1 MQLKKEFVIAVVLGA
16 LMGGLYSARL
26 STPLNYL
33 LQSAGAILS
42 KRWVVVGQEL
52 LDEAGLTYE
61 RDYTRCAYMHDEVQL
76 SVVPAEADRVAQ
88 LLEAAAPKAGQHYRF
103 RVPIAAS
110 AGQGDSWAA
119 TERKERKIHFL
130 EKTND

>member
-1 MQLKKEFVIAVVLGA
+1 MINAVKQRVRDSGRIR
-16 LMGGLYSARL
+16 GLDGRPIFCSAERA
-26 STPLNYL
+26 SLNYL

-52 LDEAGLTYE
+52 LDEAGLTYNV
-61 RDYTRCAYMHDEVQL
+61 DNTRCAYIHDEVQL
-76 SVVPAEADRVAQ
+76 SVVPAEADRVAE

-110 AGQGDSWAA
+110 ACLLYTSPSPRDRTRSRMPSSA
-119 TERKERKIHFL
+119 
-130 EKTND
+130 